1 MLAWVVIYRRHLR
14 QSPQSRFIR
23 ALPLPASPLNL
34 RLFTLDFRSS
44 LSPNSH
50 GIISFADPTLQPLWN
65 HIVSKTVR
73 GGDTPDIPAVGQDVR
88 TFPPDPYL
96 VTSLS
101 HYVLTSSS
109 LSPLAATPMDLP
121 ASVANKR
128 LTIRLNP
135 LDATLTKYR
144 GRGQSGAIF
153 LFTVQLSPVDCQPPL
168 PRSSTDHGTRIT
180 TDDSPLVVSYG

>member
-1 MLAWVVIYRRHLR
+1 MGRDLSTTSPPI
-14 QSPQSRFIR
+14 PQSRFIR
-23 ALPLPASPLNL
+23 ALPFPASPLNL
-34 RLFTLDFRSS
+34 HLLTSHFRPS

-50 GIISFADPTLQPLWN
+50 GIISFADPHPP
-65 HIVSKTVR
+65 
-73 GGDTPDIPAVGQDVR
+73 TPFGIISFQKQCGEGILP
-88 TFPPDPYL
+88 TFPRWDETCGHSLLSLPRYL

-180 TDDSPLVVSYG
+180 TGDSPLVVSCG